1 MPLFSSVSHLAD
13 EVRTAPHCAVEPL
26 STDSFI
32 ARSAF
37 QKAIRRGDQRTAL
50 RAAAT
55 LMELDPDVLW
65 KRLLVTSL
73 EDIGVGEFDL
83 LAKIVIAQGKRTRRS
98 LGPDWTIATTLIRQ
112 ACEASKCQAAN
123 DLHNIAA
130 NHPELEPFRTK
141 IAGASRSALLP
152 TIGGSSVDPARR
164 YVAVLRFLDSSGLS
178 SNDVDA
184 LFAAVGSSNA
194 DAAWFYRQ
202 AFTKSRLGLAA
213 ASLILLTSAEA
224 GTGSLAMKDDDLPDT
239 DWIAGVP
246 AYALDQYTRSGR
258 RALQRFVIEN
268 GSWRSFARSYQLGEA
283 AQLKAAG
290 ELLFRAE
297 GALLKRRRHWDVGR
311 DLYLRSAT
319 VGCFM
324 PPCAVPSGLALIREQ
339 LPDLNRFRRGVLGY
353 GS

>member
-1 MPLFSSVSHLAD
+1 MPLFSPVSHLAD
-13 EVRTAPHCAVEPL
+13 DVRVSSLCVVEPL
-26 STDSFI
+26 HTDSFI

-65 KRLLVTSL
+65 KRLLVTAM

-83 LAKIVIAQGKRTRRS
+83 LAKIVVAQGKRTRRS
-98 LGPDWTIATTLIRQ
+98 IGPEWTIATALTRQ

-130 NHPELEPFRTK
+130 NHPELEPLRIK
-141 IAGASRSALLP
+141 MAGGSQRALLA
-152 TIGGSSVDPARR
+152 TIGDRSVDPARR
-164 YVAVLRFLDSSGLS
+164 YAAVLRFLDREHMSS
-178 SNDVDA
+178 
-184 LFAAVGSSNA
+184 A
-194 DAAWFYRQ
+194 DADAIFAELGGSDPNAARLYRL

-213 ASLILLTSAEA
+213 ASLILLPSSASGE
-224 GTGSLAMKDDDLPDT
+224 GSLTTKDDDLPEE

-268 GSWRSFARSYQLGEA
+268 GPWRSFARRYQLTETI
-283 AQLKAAG
+283 QIKAAG

-319 VGCFM
+319 VGCFI

-339 LPDLNRFRRGVLGY
+339 LPALNEMRRAVLA
-353 GS
+353 